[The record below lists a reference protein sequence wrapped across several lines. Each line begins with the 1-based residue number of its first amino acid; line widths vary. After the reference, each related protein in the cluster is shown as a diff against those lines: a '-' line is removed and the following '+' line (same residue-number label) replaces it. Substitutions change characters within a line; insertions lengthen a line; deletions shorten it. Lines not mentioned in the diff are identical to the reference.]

1 MKLIVLGGAGFI
13 GSEFVN
19 LSLKDE
25 VVEKVYVIDS
35 LTYAGKLSNLEA
47 ASKDPK
53 FDFLNEDIIRANE
66 YLGKFP
72 KDAALVNF
80 AAESHVDNSINEPS
94 TTIRTNVL
102 GVAALLDAAMKFGM
116 TKFIQV
122 STDEVYGPLETG
134 EAEEDFPLR
143 PSSPYSASKASAD
156 LLTLAYWHTYKYPV
170 NITRGANTFG
180 KNQFPE
186 KLIPLA
192 LKRLREGKK
201 VPIYGT
207 GLQTREW
214 IHSTDHAGG
223 ILATV
228 KNGVPG
234 EVYNLGSGVRLTNLE
249 VIQTLCGEL
258 GIESDVIEFVEDRKG
273 HDSRYALNSTK
284 AERALG
290 WRAEK
295 TFGQHFPDFESW

>member
-1 MKLIVLGGAGFI
+1 MKLIVCGGAGFI

-25 VVEKVYVIDS
+25 AIEKIFVVDS
-35 LTYAGKLSNLEA
+35 LTYAGSLTNLEKA
-47 ASKDPK
+47 TKNPK
-53 FDFLNEDIIRANE
+53 FEFLHEDIIHAAE

-72 KDAALVNF
+72 KDSVLVNF
-80 AAESHVDNSINEPS
+80 AAESHVDNSISEPS
-94 TTIRTNVL
+94 TSIRTNVL

-116 TKFIQV
+116 KKFIQV
-122 STDEVYGPLETG
+122 STDEVYGPLESG
-134 EAEEDFPLR
+134 EAREDFPLR

-180 KNQFPE
+180 RNQFPE

-192 LKRLREGKK
+192 LSRLRQGAK
-201 VPIYGT
+201 VPIYGS

-214 IHSTDHAGG
+214 IHVADHAGG
-223 ILATV
+223 ILAAV
-228 KNGVPG
+228 KDGKPG

-249 VIQTLCGEL
+249 VIQVLCKQL
-258 GIESDVIEFVEDRKG
+258 GIENDQIEFVEDRKG
-273 HDSRYALNSTK
+273 HDSRYALNSFK
-284 AERALG
+284 AAEVLG
-290 WRAEK
+290 WRAE
-295 TFGQHFPDFESW
+295 TIFGQDFPDFESW